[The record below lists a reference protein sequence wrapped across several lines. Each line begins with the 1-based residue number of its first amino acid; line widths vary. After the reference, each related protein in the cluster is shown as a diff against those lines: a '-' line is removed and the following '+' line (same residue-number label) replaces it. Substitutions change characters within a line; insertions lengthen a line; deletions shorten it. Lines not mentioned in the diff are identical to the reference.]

1 MSRGRFASLLHP
13 AGLSLPPDK
22 LAARGRQI
30 LDMPTDIASNVG
42 AGVAARRGGRPSRL
56 QTVELQQTILDVATE
71 LFLTRGYGATSIE
84 AVAAA
89 ARISKRTF
97 YHRFRDKAALFEAAV
112 RRLIERWL
120 PPFEARLLENAPPD
134 LLLHGLAAQIL
145 AIALSPPALAL
156 HRVLIAEAQRFPELV
171 QLVNEAGAGKGVERI
186 AALLERERQA
196 GRLRIADSRFAAEQF
211 LNMVLSGPQKRALG
225 FGRPLEAEEI
235 EAWIRDTVALFLDG
249 SRGAAT
255 AS

>member
-1 MSRGRFASLLHP
+1 
-13 AGLSLPPDK
+13 
-22 LAARGRQI
+22 
-30 LDMPTDIASNVG
+30 MPTEIAPTSTGPNATGEV
-42 AGVAARRGGRPSRL
+42 VARRGGRPSRL
-56 QTVELQQTILDVATE
+56 QTVELQQTILDVATA

-97 YHRFRDKAALFEAAV
+97 YHRFHDKAALFEAVV
-112 RRLIERWL
+112 RRLIDHWL
-120 PPFEARLLENAPPD
+120 PPFEARILEDAPPD
-134 LLLHGLAAQIL
+134 LLLHGLAVQIL
-145 AIALSPPALAL
+145 AVAISPPALAL

-186 AALLERERQA
+186 AALLDREAQA

-225 FGRPLEAEEI
+225 FGRPLDAEEI
-235 EAWIRDTVALFLDG
+235 EAWIRGTVALFLDG
-249 SRGAAT
+249 SRSEAA
-255 AS
+255 AR